1 MNGYHD
7 RVAWID
13 LTKGSIDIRPFEPGD
28 TDNFIGGSNMGT
40 ALLARLTGAD
50 TDPLGPENPLIF
62 MTGPFT
68 ATRVP
73 AGSRYQILGLSPLTG
88 IFGEANCG
96 GAFPRQLKGAGLDG
110 LVFTGQSKTPVILVI
125 DNESVTLRD
134 AGDLWGQDYF
144 DCDEALRKELG
155 KGIGTAMIGP
165 AGEKQVPMASVCHD
179 GRHTRAAGRCG
190 LGAVMGSKKLKGVV
204 VLEGKPIDTPIA
216 DDAGLTASTKAFLP
230 VIRERLKAFGIAGT
244 PGIVVGFERNGTLS
258 IDNWR
263 GARAPELAEA
273 IGGARMKETIE
284 TKRTGCRR
292 CPILCARLVDVPDGP
307 FATDGASEAP
317 EFETLAGFGAMCMVD
332 NLEAIA
338 KANEYCNQ
346 NGIDT
351 ISASTAVAF
360 AFECYEKGILT
371 KADTGG
377 LALEFGN
384 AEAMVELARRIG
396 TAEDELGRTLGR
408 GVRHAAKT
416 FGGSAAEYATEVKGL
431 EMAFHDPRWSWGQ
444 ALSYATGNRGGC
456 HMTSHSTPFEN
467 VTALPELGY
476 DEPYPHRVREG
487 KAQHVVHLQNL
498 MSMQD
503 SLISCKMSMANN
515 TVRISHY
522 IEWYNLITG
531 NSMDVD
537 SFMATGARGFNLKRM
552 INNRRGITRKDD
564 TLPPRMT
571 TLKKADPER
580 TFDVPPIEQL
590 LSDYYELRG
599 WTEEGRPGAGTVK
612 ELGLAGW

>member
-13 LTKGSIDIRPFEPGD
+13 LTKGNIEIRPFEPGD

-40 ALLARLTGAD
+40 ALLARLTGPD
-50 TDPLGPENPLIF
+50 TDPLGPDNPLIF

-73 AGSRYQILGLSPLTG
+73 SGSRYEIVGLSPLTG
-88 IFGEANCG
+88 IYGEANCG

-110 LVFTGQSKTPVILVI
+110 LVFTSQSKKPVILVI
-125 DNESVTLRD
+125 DGQSLSLRD
-134 AGDLWGQDYF
+134 AGDMWGRDYY

-165 AGEKQVPMASVCHD
+165 AGERQVPMASVCHD

-190 LGAVMGSKKLKGVV
+190 LGAVMGSKMLKGVV
-204 VLEGKPIDTPIA
+204 VMEGKAIDTPVF
-216 DDAGLTASTKAFLP
+216 DDAGLTASTKALLP
-230 VIRERLKAFGIAGT
+230 VVRERLKAFGIAGT
-244 PGIVVGFERNGTLS
+244 PGIVIGFERNGTLS
-258 IDNWR
+258 INNWR
-263 GARAPELAEA
+263 DARAPELAEA
-273 IGGARMKETIE
+273 ISGARMKETIE

-292 CPILCARLVDVPDGP
+292 CPILCARLVDVPEGP

-317 EFETLAGFGAMCMVD
+317 EYETLAGFGALCMVD

-338 KANEYCNQ
+338 KANEYCSQ
-346 NGIDT
+346 YGIDT
-351 ISASTAVAF
+351 ISASSAVAF

-371 KADTGG
+371 KADTAG

-384 AEAMVELARRIG
+384 AEAMVELTRRIG
-396 TAEDELGRTLGR
+396 TAEDDLGRTLGR

-416 FGGSAAEYATEVKGL
+416 FGGGAEEYAVEVKGL

-444 ALSYATGNRGGC
+444 ALNYATGNRGAC
-456 HMTSHSTPFEN
+456 HMTSQSTPFEN
-467 VTALPELGY
+467 VTAIPELGY
-476 DEPYPHRVREG
+476 DETPPHRVREG

-498 MSMQD
+498 MSMED
-503 SLISCKMSMANN
+503 SLITCKLSMANN
-515 TVRISHY
+515 TLRISHF

-571 TLKKADPER
+571 TLKKADSER
-580 TFDVPPIEQL
+580 TFDVPPLGPL
-590 LSDYYELRG
+590 LSDYYEIRG
-599 WTEEGRPGAGTVK
+599 WTEEGRPGPETVK
-612 ELGLAGW
+612 ALGLRGW